1 LKELVNLR
9 KFRAHEFP
17 VPEQLRGAMNGPRAL
32 RIGVLGSGR
41 GSNLEAI
48 ARAIDEGR
56 LPAELVVVLS
66 DQPAAR
72 ILELGRRHDAR
83 TEVVVPSTPRG
94 RLDAE
99 TEERFVHI
107 LREEK
112 VDLVV
117 LAGFMRIVGP
127 VFLAAY
133 PRRIINVH
141 PSLLPQHRGANAAA
155 QALAAG
161 DRVTGCTVHYVDQG
175 VDTGEIIAQREVAVQ
190 DGDTAESLQT
200 RIQKAEHELLPSVIA
215 SFATH
220 E

>member
-1 LKELVNLR
+1 MSR
-9 KFRAHEFP
+9 QRAFR
-17 VPEQLRGAMNGPRAL
+17 L
-32 RIGVLGSGR
+32 GVLGSGR

-48 ARAIDEGR
+48 CRAIDAR
-56 LPAELVVVLS
+56 VLPVELGAVLS
-66 DQPAAR
+66 DQPGAG
-72 ILELGRRHDAR
+72 LLDLGRRHGAR
-83 TEVVVPSTPRG
+83 TECITPTTPRG

-99 TEERFVHI
+99 TEGKFVEI
-107 LREEK
+107 LRAEK

-141 PSLLPQHRGANAAA
+141 PSLLPKHRGANAAA

-161 DRVTGCTVHYVDQG
+161 DKMTGCTVHYVDAG
-175 VDTGEIIAQREVAVQ
+175 VDTGEIIAQREVPV
-190 DGDTAESLQT
+190 DPDDTADTLQV
-200 RIQKAEHELLPSVIA
+200 RIQAAEHELLPSVIA
-215 SFATH
+215 SFAAH